1 MKRCATL
8 IKEIKIK
15 LCKYE
20 LKYKL
25 IKERQWHSKLST
37 PTKWLNWKDGE
48 CQVLARMWNH
58 WDSPIQLGEVWSGI
72 TTRKAASVKYHWTY
86 VSPVTRKH
94 MPYYTSTRNACISS
108 PKPTHLS
115 VTTSTINASSKL
127 ETIQMPNK
135 CRINEWYI
143 HTVGSIQHWEW
154 MMCSY
159 WQRVNES
166 CKQRWAKRRA
176 KQKITYWTIPFISR
190 LDKPNWLLLQR
201 YLRDF
206 FNLKCIVNSQCCK

>member
-25 IKERQWHSKLST
+25 IKEIQWHSKLST

-58 WDSPIQLGEVWSGI
+58 WDSPIQLGKVWSDI
-72 TTRKAASVKYHWTY
+72 TTREAASVKYHWTY
-86 VSPVTRKH
+86 ASPVTRKH

-143 HTVGSIQHWEW
+143 HTVGSIQHENEW
-154 MMCSY
+154 CAAIDSK
-159 WQRVNES
+159 WINL
-166 CKQRWAKRRA
+166 ANNI
-176 KQKITYWTIPFISR
+176 KQKEGWSRRSHTEWFHLYQGWTSQTDSCFSITWGT
-190 LDKPNWLLLQR
+190 
-201 YLRDF
+201 F
-206 FNLKCIVNSQCCK
+206 FLIWSV